1 MQSQTSKVT
10 QNVEGLNKETWR
22 TWLKA
27 KASQTLQSVLSQK
40 TPSHKAM
47 MRNDWMAKATKFA
60 TLGSILS
67 LALIPEFANAAM
79 DFSGLKNMAKDF
91 VSFLIYD
98 IGYYLGI
105 AAIAFC
111 GFQAK
116 SGRMSWGQFGWAVF
130 GIFLV
135 FFAPSMVDTIK
146 EGAQSSLR

>member
-1 MQSQTSKVT
+1 MQSSAQKTKCTVEEVGKQSWRNWLSVKATST
-10 QNVEGLNKETWR
+10 
-22 TWLKA
+22 LKNIC
-27 KASQTLQSVLSQK
+27 SQK

-47 MRNDWMAKATKFA
+47 MRQDWVAKATKVA
-60 TLGSILS
+60 VLGSLFS
-67 LALIPEFANAAM
+67 FAVLPEFANAAL
-79 DFSGLKNMAKDF
+79 DFSAIRGMAKDI
-91 VSFLIYD
+91 VSFLIFD

-116 SGRMSWGQFGWAVF
+116 SGRMSWGSFGWACA

-135 FFAPSMVDTIK
+135 FFAPNFVDTIK

>member
-1 MQSQTSKVT
+1 MQSQTSKVER
-10 QNVEGLNKETWR
+10 NVEGLNKQTWR
-22 TWLKA
+22 SWLKA

-47 MRNDWMAKATKFA
+47 MRNDWVAKATKFA

-67 LALIPEFANAAM
+67 LALIPEFANAAL
-79 DFSGLKNMAKDF
+79 DFSGLKGMAKDF
-91 VSFLIYD
+91 VSFLIFD
-98 IGYYLGI
+98 VGYYLGI

-135 FFAPSMVDTIK
+135 FFAPNLVDTIK

>member
-1 MQSQTSKVT
+1 MQSQSPKVGRDL
-10 QNVEGLNKETWR
+10 EGLNKKSWR
-22 TWLKA
+22 TWLNA
-27 KASQTLQSVLSQK
+27 KASQTLQKVLSQK
-40 TPSHKAM
+40 TPSHNAL

-60 TLGSILS
+60 TLGSLLS
-67 LALIPEFANAAM
+67 FALIPEFANAAM
-79 DFSGLKNMAKDF
+79 DFSGLKALAKDF
-91 VSFLIYD
+91 VSFLIFD
-98 IGYYLGI
+98 VGYYLGI

-135 FFAPSMVDTIK
+135 FFAPNIVDNIK

>member
-1 MQSQTSKVT
+1 MQSQTSKVGRT
-10 QNVEGLNKETWR
+10 VEGLNKESWR

-27 KASQTLQSVLSQK
+27 KASQTLKSVLSQK
-40 TPSHKAM
+40 TPSHKAL
-47 MRNDWMAKATKFA
+47 MRNDWMAKATKLA

-67 LALIPEFANAAM
+67 LALIPEFANAAL
-79 DFSGLKNMAKDF
+79 DFSGLKSMAKDF
-91 VSFLIYD
+91 VSFLIFD
-98 IGYYLGI
+98 VGYYLGI

-135 FFAPSMVDTIK
+135 FFAPNFVDTIK

>member
-1 MQSQTSKVT
+1 MQSQTSKVER
-10 QNVEGLNKETWR
+10 NVEGLNKQTWR
-22 TWLKA
+22 SWLKA

-40 TPSHKAM
+40 TQSHKAM
-47 MRNDWMAKATKFA
+47 MRNDWVAKATKFA
-60 TLGSILS
+60 TLGSLLS
-67 LALIPEFANAAM
+67 MALIPEFANAAL
-79 DFSGLKNMAKDF
+79 DFSGLKGMAKDF
-91 VSFLIYD
+91 VSFLIFD
-98 IGYYLGI
+98 VGYYLGI

-135 FFAPSMVDTIK
+135 FFAPNLVDTIK